1 MEQMEQSGLYWG
13 DYLVMSSLECCGY
26 EVIPLFMIQ
35 NTCGKPGICSSL
47 PLFSKIQGVQNNLQP
62 LIQLKVPLEIGLS

>member
-26 EVIPLFMIQ
+26 EVIHTFYDTKYLWK
-35 NTCGKPGICSSL
+35 TRDLLLSSSFL
-47 PLFSKIQGVQNNLQP
+47 
-62 LIQLKVPLEIGLS
+62 